1 MVALCRVLVLGQVWV
16 LTLVLV
22 GDAQR
27 TAGSTEID
35 AKTPML
41 KLWVWVG
48 PLGML
53 LLPQVMGERGSVG
66 SRERASLLVALGVAA
81 VV

>member
-35 AKTPML
+35 AKNPML

-53 LLPQVMGERGSVG
+53 
-66 SRERASLLVALGVAA
+66 
-81 VV
+81 